1 MATQMKKSNFWL
13 AIIFGTTLSFTFYQE
28 VLTELFP
35 IESLRLKVLSCAS
48 VISFVLICFYLLQF
62 VVSTRFL
69 PLQKSQKIGII
80 LLRMKDK
87 EVSLHPLVSLSAKVR
102 GILAPQLSIPFQNFI
117 FG

>member
-48 VISFVLICFYLLQF
+48 IISFVLICFYLLQF

-87 EVSLHPLVSLSAKVR
+87 EVSLHFLDSLSRHKP
-102 GILAPQLSIPFQNFI
+102 G
-117 FG
+117 